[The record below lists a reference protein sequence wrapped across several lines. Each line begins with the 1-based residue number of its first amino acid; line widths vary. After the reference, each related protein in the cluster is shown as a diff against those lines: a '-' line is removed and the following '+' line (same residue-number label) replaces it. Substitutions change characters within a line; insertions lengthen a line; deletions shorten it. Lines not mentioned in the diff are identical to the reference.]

1 MNGEAGKGSAIRQST
16 DWNKF
21 ESNYDQIFKKNKTI
35 SDGYQ
40 EWSKCSRQDCGLHV
54 VRPGKVQ
61 CWCDNE
67 EGPIYEQ
74 T

>member
-1 MNGEAGKGSAIRQST
+1 MEKQVKAQLLDNQRTGTSLNLTTTR
-16 DWNKF
+16 
-21 ESNYDQIFKKNKTI
+21 YLKKNKTI

-61 CWCDNE
+61 CWCDDE

>member
-21 ESNYDQIFKKNKTI
+21 ESNYAQIFKKKRTV

-40 EWSKCSRQDCGLHV
+40 EWHMCDRKDCGIHV
-54 VRPGKVQ
+54 VSPGKVQ
-61 CWCDNE
+61 CWCDYN
-67 EGPIYEQ
+67 EGPLYNNV
-74 T
+74 

>member
-16 DWNKF
+16 DWHKF
-21 ESNYDQIFKKNKTI
+21 ESNYDRIFKKKKTI

-40 EWSKCSRQDCGLHV
+40 EWVTCDKKDCGLHV

-61 CWCDNE
+61 CSCDFE
-67 EGPIYEQ
+67 AEP
-74 T
+74 